1 MCVRNS
7 SNFILY
13 FKVITYFDA
22 YIQIV
27 YAYICLQPD
36 EVADFQKDMML
47 IVKNIHFRKISND
60 FQQKLTH
67 DIRDIKSINKVFLPS
82 DKSRNIYKLENE
94 QYSKLLRENVT
105 KTYKKSKFNKV
116 HDMSNKAKEITENL
130 PVPDRIDKLQEKEA
144 YVTIK
149 DHKDDFPNKISC
161 RLINPCKSS
170 IGKISNVILDGI
182 NTAVRNYTNVNQWKD
197 KSTVIDWFKNIPDK
211 KSCYFILL
219 DIESFYP
226 SNSEELFGE
235 AIQYAETII
244 WL

>member
-60 FQQKLTH
+60 FQQKLKH